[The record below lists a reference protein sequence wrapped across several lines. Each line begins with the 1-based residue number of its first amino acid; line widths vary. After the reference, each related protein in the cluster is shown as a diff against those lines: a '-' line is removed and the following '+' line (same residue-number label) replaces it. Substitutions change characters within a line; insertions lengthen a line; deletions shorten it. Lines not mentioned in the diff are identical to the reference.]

1 MAQETIRVGTINAVS
16 PTLRETLRQCKLSAG
31 LSRAVGSSH
40 HVLGNPKAW
49 LGTAYHAVLERI
61 DPEHRD
67 DIESIVRHLWGATIE
82 AQYEE
87 VARSSLQ
94 RSARLARDVANDGSH

>member
-16 PTLRETLRQCKLSAG
+16 PTLADTLRQCKLRAA

-49 LGTAYHAVLERI
+49 LGSAYHAVLERI
-61 DPEHRD
+61 GPEHRD
-67 DIESIVRHLWGATIE
+67 DIEAIVRDLWGATIE

-87 VARSSLQ
+87 FARSSLQ
-94 RSARLARDVANDGSH
+94 RPARLARDVAHDRSH